1 MRAMSGRS
9 WSMAASM
16 LAVSVAVSLRAA
28 CLLCSTRSSASRWM
42 VRMVETP
49 KPTMRTTTMR
59 TVILTASGARTSDSP
74 RPARPVRLAQHPLD
88 ELARGVARE
97 IVVKGHLAGH
107 LVAGEMLAREGDHV
121 IGGQSASRARL
132 DGRVHTLAPIVVGHS
147 KHRHVLNIGMAVQR
161 VLDLRGIDVD
171 ARRDD
176 HVALAITDVVEA
188 LGVPVRHVAH
198 GVPVAPPHRRAGR
211 GVLVVLIEDAGE
223 LLDVELARLPHGHGL
238 AVVVE
243 ERELTPRRR
252 LAT

>member
-97 IVVKGHLAGH
+97 IPVEGHLARH
-107 LVAGEMLAREGDHV
+107 LVAGEVLAREGHDGV
-121 IGGQSASRARL
+121 GGERPSRPRL
-132 DGRVHTLAPIVVGHS
+132 HRRVDALPPVVVRHPE
-147 KHRHVLNIGMAVQR
+147 HRHVLDVRVAVQR
-161 VLDLRGIDVD
+161 VFDLRGIDVD

-176 HVALAITDVVEA
+176 HVALAIADVVEA
-188 LGVPVRHVAH
+188 VRVAVRDVAH
-198 GVPVAPPHRRAGR
+198 GVPVSPLHPRGGRR
-211 GVLVVLIEDAGE
+211 VLVVLVEDARE
-223 LLDVELARLPHGHGL
+223 VLHVELAGLPHRHGL
-238 AVVVE
+238 A
-243 ERELTPRRR
+243 LI
-252 LAT
+252 

>member
-88 ELARGVARE
+88 ELARRVPRE
-97 IVVKGHLAGH
+97 ILVEGHLARH
-107 LVAGEMLAREGDHV
+107 LVAGEVLARERDD
-121 IGGQSASRARL
+121 ILGGEPASRPRL
-132 DGRVHTLAPIVVGHS
+132 DGGVDALAPVVVGHPEN
-147 KHRHVLNIGMAVQR
+147 RHVLNVGVTVER
-161 VLDLRGIDVD
+161 VLDLRGIDID

-176 HVALAITDVVEA
+176 HVALAIADVVEA
-188 LGVPVRHVAH
+188 VGVAVGDVAH
-198 GVPVAPPHRRAGR
+198 GVP
-211 GVLVVLIEDAGE
+211 
-223 LLDVELARLPHGHGL
+223 LASLH
-238 AVVVE
+238 
-243 ERELTPRRR
+243 PRS
-252 LAT
+252 

>member
-88 ELARGVARE
+88 ELARRVPWE
-97 IVVKGHLAGH
+97 ILVEGDLAGH
-107 LVAGEMLAREGDHV
+107 LVAGEVLACEGDDV
-121 IGGQSASRARL
+121 LGVEPTSCPRL
-132 DGRVHTLAPIVVGHS
+132 DGGVNALPPVVVGHPE
-147 KHRHVLNIGMAVQR
+147 HRHVLDVRVAVQR

-176 HVALAITDVVEA
+176 HVALAIADVVEA
-188 LGVPVRHVAH
+188 VGVPVRDVAH
-198 GVPVAPPHRRAGR
+198 GVPVSPLHPRGGR
-211 GVLVVLIEDAGE
+211 GVLVVLVEDARE
-223 LLDVELARLPHGHGL
+223 ALDVEL
-238 AVVVE
+238 
-243 ERELTPRRR
+243 
-252 LAT
+252 